1 MQKCSSDLVFKRL
14 FVLSCE
20 SEDFVKPQV
29 WLARPPPGT
38 QEFQDP
44 LSFLSKVQFD
54 LLRLQAGTEPGHC
67 PGRSEAG
74 QRPDPLLL
82 KPEQDFLHFNI
93 PSKWKS
99 KLQ

>member
-1 MQKCSSDLVFKRL
+1 MNIIKICFCNYETEFHASGISL
-14 FVLSCE
+14 FFSYMV
-20 SEDFVKPQV
+20 VMM
-29 WLARPPPGT
+29 
-38 QEFQDP
+38 
-44 LSFLSKVQFD
+44 QFD

-99 KLQ
+99 KPQ